1 VNLTERLRGIVKPSS
16 AVPAAASIPVA
27 CGVSQTQSIE
37 DTLGGEWRS
46 DGDRS
51 CFVVEQRVDE
61 DAVLGGTRVGDLA
74 NRLAASIGHA
84 SLLGRGAPARQ
95 PLLFFDL
102 ETTGLN
108 GGAGTYAFL
117 IGCGSFDARGG
128 FVTKQYVMARYGD
141 ERTMLE
147 VVAGELAKAG
157 ALVSFN
163 GKSFDAPVIETRYLF
178 HRLDW
183 AGANLPHLDMLHPAR
198 RFWGDATCSLANL
211 EAEILGTRRTADVPG
226 FEIPARYFHFLRS
239 GDPRPLAAVLD
250 HNRRDLLSLA
260 GLAARLLRL
269 VALGVDEAA
278 DAREAV
284 ALGRLYAQAGLDAPA
299 RHALIRA
306 LEWCGLMD
314 GHRGNAPLRIA
325 ALHALALCERR
336 ARRYDDAADRWRAML
351 EMPGCPAHLARQAS
365 EALAIHHE
373 HRARDLSAA
382 RTFALRSLN
391 GGSSAVW
398 RDAVERRVTRI
409 NRKMNERS
417 LLDALPV

>member
-1 VNLTERLRGIVKPSS
+1 V
-16 AVPAAASIPVA
+16 AS
-27 CGVSQTQSIE
+27 GFSQPTSIE
-37 DTLGGEWRS
+37 STLGGEWRG

-51 CFVVEQRVDE
+51 CFVVERRADE
-61 DAVLGGTRVGDLA
+61 NAVIGGTRIGEVADL
-74 NRLAASIGHA
+74 LAASIGYA

-102 ETTGLN
+102 ETTGLS

-147 VVAGELAKAG
+147 VLAGELARAG

-183 AGANLPHLDMLHPAR
+183 AGANLPHLDMLHSAR

-211 EAEILGTRRTADVPG
+211 EAEILGTTRPGDVAG

-239 GDPRPLAAVLD
+239 GDPRPLAAILD

-269 VALGVDEAA
+269 VAVGVDGAA

-284 ALGRLYAQAGLDAPA
+284 ALGRLYARAGLDARA

-306 LEWCGLMD
+306 VEWCGSAD
-314 GHRGNAPLRIA
+314 VHRGNAALRIT
-325 ALHALALCERR
+325 ALHTLALCARR
-336 ARRYDDAADRWRAML
+336 ARRYDEAADRWRAML
-351 EMPGCPAHLARQAS
+351 EMPACPAHLARQAS

-373 HRARDLSAA
+373 HRVRDLSAA
-382 RTFALRSLN
+382 RSFALRSLD

-409 NRKMNERS
+409 NRKMKERS
-417 LLDALPV
+417 LLDALSV